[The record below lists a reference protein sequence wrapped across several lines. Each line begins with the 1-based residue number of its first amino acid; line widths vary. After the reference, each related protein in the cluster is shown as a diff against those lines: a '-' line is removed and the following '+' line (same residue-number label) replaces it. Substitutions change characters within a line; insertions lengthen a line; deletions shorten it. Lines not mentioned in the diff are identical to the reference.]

1 MCREG
6 LSFITLFMLFIIKRA
21 ILFTPQN
28 WDLLEELQTSVR
40 MVRRVGS
47 ICKTEGFSI
56 DTCKKCQ
63 DYIVCYVIGNA
74 NNRRAMLGVKMLEYF
89 KKHEMLLADTKQNHK
104 ISSDIIASDFGI
116 YKDKKS
122 PDRLFG
128 ISPFILFIPLHS
140 KFMNE
145 SVTKTFNFKERLCN
159 IKLRDIDTLL
169 EKSTCPLIGVQY
181 EPKTSEM

>member
-28 WDLLEELQTSVR
+28 RDLLEELQASVR
-40 MVRRVGS
+40 MVRRVGT

-63 DYIVCYVIGNA
+63 DYIVRYVIGNA

-104 ISSDIIASDFGI
+104 IS
-116 YKDKKS
+116 
-122 PDRLFG
+122 L
-128 ISPFILFIPLHS
+128 
-140 KFMNE
+140 
-145 SVTKTFNFKERLCN
+145 
-159 IKLRDIDTLL
+159 TLL
-169 EKSTCPLIGVQY
+169 LQALVFTRIRSHLISYLELVHSFFSY
-181 EPKTSEM
+181 RYTLNL